1 MKKIQY
7 SIYKRD
13 TGNASGKAKKDC
25 METLERMGFSHLYN
39 PSDVR
44 LLRVIQQ
51 FAALFFLSL
60 SKKNKIFAFQYP
72 AVHEKFYPLI
82 IKSMHEGDV
91 TIAII
96 HDLLALQN
104 DLNGEKLEEEVNFLN
119 HFKYVIVPNQS
130 MLILLKDN
138 GCDATLVNMEIYDYL
153 HNKSRPVM
161 ENIFNGT
168 ICFAGN
174 LQKSAFLE
182 HLNEIHDQKFL
193 LYGRNGEK
201 LATNNVEYK
210 GCLPADDLV
219 YLLDGNYGLVWDG
232 DSIEECSG
240 TVGSYLLYNSPHKL
254 SAYIA
259 SGKPVITWDK
269 AAIAEYVKENNI
281 GFVVSS
287 LKELK
292 NIDLQKDFEVYKKNI
307 GELKAKLASG
317 YYLENALRYIFKVE
331 KI

>member
-25 METLERMGFSHLYN
+25 METLERMGFSHLYR

-44 LLRVIQQ
+44 LIRVVQQ
-51 FAALFFLSL
+51 FGALLLLSL
-60 SKKNKIFAFQYP
+60 NKEKKIFVFQYP

-82 IKSMHEGDV
+82 IKNMHAADV

-104 DLNGEKLEEEVNFLN
+104 DLNREMLEEEVNFLK
-119 HFKYVIVPNQS
+119 HFKYVVVPNQS
-130 MLILLKDN
+130 MLALLRDN

-153 HNKSRPVM
+153 HDERKPVKAN
-161 ENIFNGT
+161 EFNGT

-174 LQKSAFLE
+174 LQKSVFLE
-182 HLNEIHDQKFL
+182 RLNEIYDVKFL

-201 LATNNVEYK
+201 LATNNVEYR

-219 YLLDGNYGLVWDG
+219 CLLEGNYGLVWDG
-232 DSIEECSG
+232 DAIEECSG
-240 TVGSYLLYNSPHKL
+240 TVGRYLLYNSPHKL

-259 SGKPVITWDK
+259 SGKPIITWDR

-281 GFVVSS
+281 GITVRS
-287 LKELK
+287 LKELE
-292 NIDLQKDFEVYKKNI
+292 NIDLQKNFEVYKKNI
-307 GELKAKLASG
+307 GELKTKLASG